1 MRDRINRWPAEPWR
15 LCRLAEDASP
25 RWARMLLVASL
36 GVLLFA
42 DRVEIPGVG
51 TMTYLILVGIVF
63 AGTATFVGGRV
74 IREGRNRG
82 SQPPGT
88 PR

>member
-1 MRDRINRWPAEPWR
+1 
-15 LCRLAEDASP
+15 
-25 RWARMLLVASL
+25 MLLVASL

-51 TMTYLILVGIVF
+51 AMIYLILVGGVF
-63 AGTATFVGGRV
+63 VGTATFVGGRV
-74 IREGRNRG
+74 IRERRSRR

-88 PR
+88 RR